1 MTTVHQVLSDQ
12 GSGIP
17 DALGSVLNQGPKST
31 SYVAFTKGAVDSLLE
46 ISNKDW
52 TDGGQAESLDE
63 GWRERISAANEH
75 LAESG
80 IRVLGVGIRRLESFD
95 EELERDLTF
104 FGMVGMIDPA

>member
-1 MTTVHQVLSDQ
+1 MTTVHQVLPDQ

-17 DALGSVLNQGPKST
+17 DALGSVLNEGPKST

-63 GWRERISAANEH
+63 GWRERRWVSDAWSRSMKSSSA
-75 LAESG
+75 
-80 IRVLGVGIRRLESFD
+80 I
-95 EELERDLTF
+95 
-104 FGMVGMIDPA
+104 